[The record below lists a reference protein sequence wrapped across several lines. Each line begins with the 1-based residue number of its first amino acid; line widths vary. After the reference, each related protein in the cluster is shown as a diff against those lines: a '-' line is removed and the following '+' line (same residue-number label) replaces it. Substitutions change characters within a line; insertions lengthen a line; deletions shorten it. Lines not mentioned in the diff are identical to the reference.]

1 MESAT
6 TKPAAIQVPA
16 ADATNGELVR
26 WAFAQIN
33 QHDVTPLRDMWEGT
47 VEYFPGLICTGPDEI
62 SKYFNDLFAAV
73 PDLKLEIQGFAE
85 AGEDVFVR
93 WQLTG
98 HFSGAT
104 YQGVASTGTA
114 LEIDGCDHFVIRDGR
129 VITNHVVSDQMAF
142 ARQIGMLPPDGTL
155 PDRAL
160 KGAFNL
166 KTLVVS
172 KLRRN

>member
-1 MESAT
+1 MESAI
-6 TKPAAIQVPA
+6 TKPAAIPVPA
-16 ADATNGELVR
+16 ADATPGELVR
-26 WAFAQIN
+26 WAIAQIN
-33 QHDVTPLRDMWEGT
+33 QHDVAPLRDMWEGT
-47 VEYFPGLICTGPDEI
+47 VEYFPGLVCTGPDEI

-73 PDLKLEIQGFAE
+73 PDLHLETKGF
-85 AGEDVFVR
+85 GEDGENVFFR

-98 HFSGAT
+98 HFSGDS
-104 YQGVASTGTA
+104 YQGVAATGDA

-129 VITNHVVSDQMAF
+129 VVTNHVVSDQMAF

-172 KLRRN
+172 KLRRH